1 MPTTCLRARLTV
13 YFDGQ
18 FWIGFVEREDD
29 EGLSIAR
36 HIFGPEPSLPQIAEL
51 VTGRGWSHLQFVPT
65 DGGDGLGHQPAAN
78 PKRRQREAAREARA
92 KAPST
97 RSQES
102 LKVALEQRKADSEAE
117 SRERRAEAAEER
129 WRQKAAKRKD
139 KKRGH

>member
-18 FWIGFVEREDD
+18 FWIGFFERDDD

-36 HIFGPEPSLPQIAEL
+36 HVFGPEPSLPEIAEL
-51 VTGRGWSHLQFVPT
+51 VTGRDWSRLRFIPT
-65 DGGDGLGHQPAAN
+65 DGGDGRSHQPAAN
-78 PKRRQREAAREARA
+78 PKRRQRQAAREAKA

-97 RSQES
+97 RSQEA
-102 LKVALEQRKADSEAE
+102 LKVALEQHKADSAAE
-117 SRERRAEAAEER
+117 SRERRAEVAEER
-129 WRQKAAKRKD
+129 WRQRAAKRKE